1 MTEDREKLR
10 VLNLERELERLS
22 EENDNVMI
30 LNKSLKDDIKS
41 LRDDIKDLKKDNKIL
56 ARQIED
62 KENFVGRLRKQGLI

>member
-30 LNKSLKDDIKS
+30 LNKSLKDDIKTGK
-41 LRDDIKDLKKDNKIL
+41 LLKIFN
-56 ARQIED
+56 
-62 KENFVGRLRKQGLI
+62 

>member
-1 MTEDREKLR
+1 
-10 VLNLERELERLS
+10 LNLERELERLS

-30 LNKSLKDDIKS
+30 LNKS

-62 KENFVGRLRKQGLI
+62 KENLVGRLRKQGLI

>member
-30 LNKSLKDDIKS
+30 LNKSL
-41 LRDDIKDLKKDNKIL
+41 RDDIKDLKKDNKIL

-62 KENFVGRLRKQGLI
+62 KENLVWRLRKQGLI

>member
-30 LNKSLKDDIKS
+30 LNKSL
-41 LRDDIKDLKKDNKIL
+41 RDDIKDLKKIT
-56 ARQIED
+56 R
-62 KENFVGRLRKQGLI
+62 F

>member
-22 EENDNVMI
+22 EENDNIMI
-30 LNKSLKDDIKS
+30 LNKSLK
-41 LRDDIKDLKKDNKIL
+41 DDIKDLKKDNKIL

>member
-30 LNKSLKDDIKS
+30 LNKSLKDDIK
-41 LRDDIKDLKKDNKIL
+41 DLKKDNKIL

-62 KENFVGRLRKQGLI
+62 KENLVGRLRKQGLI

>member
-30 LNKSLKDDIKS
+30 LNKSL
-41 LRDDIKDLKKDNKIL
+41 RDDIKDLKKDNKIL

-62 KENFVGRLRKQGLI
+62 KEAFVEQLRKQGLI

>member
-22 EENDNVMI
+22 EENDNIMI
-30 LNKSLKDDIKS
+30 LNKSLKDDIK
-41 LRDDIKDLKKDNKIL
+41 DLKRDNKIL

-62 KENFVGRLRKQGLI
+62 KEAFVEQLRKQGLI

>member
-1 MTEDREKLR
+1 MIEDREKLR

-22 EENDNVMI
+22 EENDNIMI
-30 LNKSLKDDIKS
+30 LNKS

-62 KENFVGRLRKQGLI
+62 KENLVGRLRKQGLI